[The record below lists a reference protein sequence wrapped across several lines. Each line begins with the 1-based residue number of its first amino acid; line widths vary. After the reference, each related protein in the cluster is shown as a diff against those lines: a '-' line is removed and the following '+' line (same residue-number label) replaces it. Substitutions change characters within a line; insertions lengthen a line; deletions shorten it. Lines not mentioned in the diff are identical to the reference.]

1 MAGDAH
7 LRWALSAWLI
17 VLGALLVLAGCQPAV
32 PTGSQQPGTAVVV
45 FLDLSAS
52 IPAADR
58 RAFKQELETQIV
70 PWLSP
75 GDRLLIAPIH
85 DKTLTEFRPFVEVT
99 LPGRP
104 QFNGWM
110 DNVLKHKRQLK
121 DVDDEIAKLK
131 DRIGTEISHVFKT
144 PNASPH
150 TDIFSSLLIAQKVFD
165 REPRRKVLVLM
176 SDMIEDNPPY
186 QFDRMT
192 WTPGTIDK
200 VLTDLDG
207 QKLIP
212 QLADVCVYVSG
223 VSAKSAAL
231 AESIGRFWYAYFKRT
246 GADLEPSRYAHVLL
260 HWPPAGS
267 CSSTST
273 ARAR

>member
-17 VLGALLVLAGCQPAV
+17 ILGALLMIAGCRPAV
-32 PTGSQQPGTAVVV
+32 PTGTQPGTAVVV

-52 IPAADR
+52 IPAEDR
-58 RAFKQELETQIV
+58 RAFKRELETQIV

-85 DKTLTEFRPFVEVT
+85 DKTLTEFRPFVEIT
-99 LPGRP
+99 LPARP

-121 DVDDEIAKLK
+121 DIDDEIVNLK
-131 DRIGTEISHVFKT
+131 DRIGTEVSRVFKT
-144 PNASPH
+144 PSASPY

-186 QFDRMT
+186 QFDRMA
-192 WTPGTIDK
+192 WTPGTIDRI
-200 VLTDLDG
+200 LTDLDG
-207 QKLIP
+207 KKLIP
-212 QLADVCVYVSG
+212 QLSDVCVYVSG

-231 AESIGRFWYAYFKRT
+231 VENIGRFWYAYFKRT

-260 HWPPAGS
+260 HWPPADS
-267 CSSTST
+267 CRSSST

>member
-17 VLGALLVLAGCQPAV
+17 ILGALLMIAGCRPAV
-32 PTGSQQPGTAVVV
+32 PTSTQPGTAVVV

-52 IPAADR
+52 IPAEDR
-58 RAFKQELETQIV
+58 RAFKRELETQIV

-75 GDRLLIAPIH
+75 GDRLLIAPIN
-85 DKTLTEFRPFVEVT
+85 DKTLTEFRPFVEIT
-99 LPGRP
+99 LPARP

-121 DVDDEIAKLK
+121 DVDDEIVNLK
-131 DRIGTEISHVFKT
+131 DRIGTEVSHVFKT
-144 PNASPH
+144 PSASPY

-186 QFDRMT
+186 QFDRMA
-192 WTPGTIDK
+192 WTPGTIDR

-207 QKLIP
+207 KKLIP
-212 QLADVCVYVSG
+212 QLSDVCVYVSG

-231 AESIGRFWYAYFKRT
+231 VENIGRFWYAYFKRT

-260 HWPPAGS
+260 HWPPADS
-267 CSSTST
+267 CRSSST

>member
-17 VLGALLVLAGCQPAV
+17 ILGALLLIAGCRPAV
-32 PTGSQQPGTAVVV
+32 PSATQQGTAVVV

-52 IPAADR
+52 IPVEDR
-58 RAFKQELETQIV
+58 RAFKRELDAQIV

-99 LPGRP
+99 LPARP

-110 DNVLKHKRQLK
+110 DNVLKHKRQVK
-121 DVDDEIAKLK
+121 EVDDEIVNLK
-131 DRIGTEISHVFKT
+131 DKIGTDVSRVFKT
-144 PNASPH
+144 PIASPH
-150 TDIFSSLLIAQKVFD
+150 TDIFSSLLIAQKVLD

-186 QFDRMT
+186 HFDRMA
-192 WTPGTIDK
+192 WKPGTIDQL
-200 VLTDLDG
+200 LTDLDSRR
-207 QKLIP
+207 LIP
-212 QLADVCVYVSG
+212 QLSDVCVYVSG
-223 VSAKSAAL
+223 VSAKSAEL
-231 AESIGRFWYAYFKRT
+231 AENIGRFWYAYFKRA

-260 HWPPAGS
+260 HWPPADS
-267 CSSTST
+267 CRSTST

>member
-17 VLGALLVLAGCQPAV
+17 ILGALLMIAGCRPAV
-32 PTGSQQPGTAVVV
+32 PTATQPGTAVVV

-58 RAFKQELETQIV
+58 QAFKRELDSQIV

-99 LPGRP
+99 LPPRP

-110 DNVLKHKRQLK
+110 DNVLKHKRQTK
-121 DVDDEIAKLK
+121 DVEDQIVSLK
-131 DRIGTEISHVFKT
+131 DRIGTEVAHVFKA
-144 PNASPH
+144 PSASPY

-165 REPRRKVLVLM
+165 REPRRKVLILM

-186 QFDRMT
+186 QFDRMA
-192 WTPGTIDK
+192 WTPGTIDQ

-207 QKLIP
+207 KRLIP
-212 QLADVCVYVSG
+212 QLSDVCVYVSG

-231 AESIGRFWYAYFKRT
+231 AENIGRFWYAYFKRT

-260 HWPPAGS
+260 HWPPADS
-267 CSSTST
+267 CRSTST